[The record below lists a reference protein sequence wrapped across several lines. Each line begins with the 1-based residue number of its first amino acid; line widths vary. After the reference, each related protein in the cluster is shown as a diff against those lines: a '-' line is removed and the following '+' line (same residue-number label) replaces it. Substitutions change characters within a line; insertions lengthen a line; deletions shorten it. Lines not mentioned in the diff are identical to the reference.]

1 MNSDYEKKVSIES
14 DELDWKEYTPS
25 NSYIKLFSKKDD
37 EETSIIKIEKNSYLS
52 KKDLVNSVEIFVLD
66 GVYTNEF
73 GSFEKGTYLKLPKEN
88 EKYINSE
95 NGCIVFR
102 KINYSHNDEKIVI
115 DTNKSEWLQGHG
127 NLSVIPLAE
136 QTALV
141 KWPNGEVFMPHKHWG
156 GEEILVLS
164 GTFIDE
170 HGSYPKGTWI
180 RSPHL
185 SEHYPRVEE
194 ETVIFV
200 KTGHL

>member
-1 MNSDYEKKVSIES
+1 MNSDFEEKVSIES
-14 DELDWKEYTPS
+14 DNLDWNAYTPS
-25 NSYIKLFSKKDD
+25 SSYIKLLSKKDK
-37 EETSIIKIEKNSYLS
+37 EETALIKIEKNSFLS
-52 KKDLVNSVEIFVLD
+52 KEDSVNSVEIFVLE
-66 GVYTNEF
+66 GVYTNVF

-88 EKYINSE
+88 EKYVSSE
-95 NGCIVFR
+95 TGCIVFR
-102 KINYSHNDEKIVI
+102 KTNYKHNDEDIVI
-115 DTNKSEWLQGHG
+115 DTNKSEWVQGHG
-127 NLSVIPLAE
+127 NLTVMSLSE

-141 KWPNGEVFMPHKHWG
+141 KWPRGEVFMPHKHWG

-170 HGSYPKGTWI
+170 HGVYPKGTWI

-185 SEHYPRVEE
+185 SEHYPRVVE

>member
-25 NSYIKLFSKKDD
+25 NSYIKLFSKKD
-37 EETSIIKIEKNSYLS
+37 EEATSIIKIEKNSYLS
-52 KKDLVNSVEIFVLD
+52 KEDLVNSVEIFVLD
-66 GVYTNEF
+66 GIYTNEF

-95 NGCIVFR
+95 NGCIIFR
-102 KINYSHNDEKIVI
+102 KTNYKHTDEKIVI
-115 DTNKSEWLQGHG
+115 DTNKSAWLQGHG
-127 NLSVIPLAE
+127 NLSVISLAE

-141 KWPNGEVFMPHKHWG
+141 KWPKGEVFIPHRHWG

-170 HGSYPKGTWI
+170 HGFFPKGTWI

-194 ETVIFV
+194 ETIIFV

>member
-1 MNSDYEKKVSIES
+1 MNADYEEKVSIES
-14 DELDWKEYTPS
+14 DGLDWNEYMPS
-25 NSYIKLFSKKDD
+25 NSYIKLFSKKDE

-88 EKYINSE
+88 EKYIHSE

-102 KINYSHNDEKIVI
+102 KTNYKHNDEEIII

-127 NLSVIPLAE
+127 NLSVMPLAE

-141 KWPNGEVFMPHKHWG
+141 KWPKGEVFIPQ
-156 GEEILVLS
+156 EI
-164 GTFIDE
+164 
-170 HGSYPKGTWI
+170 K
-180 RSPHL
+180 
-185 SEHYPRVEE
+185 
-194 ETVIFV
+194 
-200 KTGHL
+200 